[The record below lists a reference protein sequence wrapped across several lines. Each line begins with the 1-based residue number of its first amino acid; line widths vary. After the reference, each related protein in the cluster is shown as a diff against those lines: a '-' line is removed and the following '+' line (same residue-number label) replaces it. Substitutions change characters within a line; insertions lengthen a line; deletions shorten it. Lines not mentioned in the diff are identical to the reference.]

1 MIIRSQT
8 AKQVVIKA
16 INNIITDNEQYID
29 TLTLFSNQEAAEQ
42 IRQDDLDTIEQVKIE
57 NKKLQK
63 LLQTVEKATNFDLAK
78 LRSTLFRLCFVPN
91 SPRQNNI
98 SFEAKLSSI
107 GKIDCLIEIGFAVIN
122 ESAAR

>member
-1 MIIRSQT
+1 MIICSQT
-8 AKQVVIKA
+8 AKQVVINV
-16 INNIITDNEQYID
+16 IQQIITDNEQYID
-29 TLTLFSNQEAAEQ
+29 TLTLFSNQEATEQ
-42 IRQDDLDTIEQVKIE
+42 IKNEDLDTIEQVKIE

-63 LLQTVEKATNFDLAK
+63 LLQTVEKAINFDLTK
-78 LRSTLFRLCFVPN
+78 LRSTLFRLCFAPN

-107 GKIDCLIEIGFAVIN
+107 GKIDCLIEIGFTTIN